1 METIDMLTINFL
13 AVLTMMLLGWVVSLI
28 YKNVTHV
35 DSLWGVGFV
44 LIAWLTFGMADG
56 FAGRRILI
64 TLLVSLWG
72 LRLSLHLS
80 RRNWGHGE
88 DPRYAAW
95 RRESGDRFW
104 LVSLVKVFVLQAVFL
119 WIISVALQ
127 WAQLSAVPD
136 RFTAWDVLGLLVW
149 IVGFI
154 FEAVADQQLYRFKA
168 DPGNKGKVMDQGLWA
183 YSRHPNYFGES
194 LMWWG
199 IFLIALS
206 TPAGWW
212 TVVSPLVITTVLLKM
227 TGVTLMEKTIVH
239 TKPGYNDYIAR
250 TNAFVPWFPKKS
262 KEVGS

>member
-1 METIDMLTINFL
+1 MEVMVIFTINFL
-13 AVLTMMLLGWVVSLI
+13 AVLAMMLLGWVVSLI
-28 YKNVTHV
+28 SKNVTHV
-35 DSLWGVGFV
+35 DSLWGLGFV
-44 LIAWLTFGMADG
+44 LIAWSTFAMADG
-56 FAGRRILI
+56 FTGRRMLVS
-64 TLLVSLWG
+64 LLVTLWG

-95 RRESGDRFW
+95 RRESGGRFW

-119 WIISVALQ
+119 WTISLALQ
-127 WAQLSAVPD
+127 WAQISTVPD
-136 RFTAWDVLGLLVW
+136 RFTAWDFIGLAAWV
-149 IVGFI
+149 IGFA
-154 FEAVADQQLYRFKA
+154 FEAFGDQQLARFKA

-212 TVVSPLVITTVLLKM
+212 TVISPVVITTVLLKM
-227 TGVTLMEKTIVH
+227 TGVTLMEKVIVN
-239 TKPGYNDYIAR
+239 TRPGYSDYIAR
-250 TNAFVPWFPKKS
+250 TNAFIPWFPRKTT
-262 KEVGS
+262 

>member
-1 METIDMLTINFL
+1 METVDIMTMNFL
-13 AVLTMMLLGWVVSLI
+13 AVLAMMLLGWVASLI

-56 FAGRRILI
+56 FVGRRFLI

-95 RRESGDRFW
+95 RQKSGNRFW
-104 LVSLVKVFVLQAVFL
+104 LVSLVKVFILQAVFL
-119 WIISVALQ
+119 WVISVALQ

-136 RFTAWDVLGLLVW
+136 GFTAWDYLGLGVW
-149 IVGFI
+149 MIGFI
-154 FEAVADQQLYRFKA
+154 FEAFADQQLYRFKA
-168 DPGNKGKVMDQGLWA
+168 DSGNKGKVMDKGLWA

-212 TVVSPLVITTVLLKM
+212 TVISPVVITVVLLKM
-227 TGVTLMEKTIVH
+227 TGVSLMEKTIVH

-250 TNAFVPWFPKKS
+250 TNAFIPWFPKKS
-262 KEVGS
+262 KEDDQ